1 MPELYQLRE
10 LAAFGEAGTIS
21 KAAEII
27 GISQPAMSRSM
38 KLLEE
43 EIGVPL
49 FIRTSNTI
57 MLNETG
63 KKAVEYAKSITKEV
77 QNAVEAIRAFD
88 RQGKTILVGSEAPAP
103 LWAVISMLSNTYIDK
118 TIAGELKSRK
128 ILEEGLSSGTYRYII
143 TMQPVRLTG
152 FSTFRLGE
160 EKLMFLLPDSH
171 PLAKRRTLS
180 FSDMDGENMLLYEHI
195 GSWKGLP
202 EKMLPHSK
210 FFIQSDRLA
219 FEELVRKSSLPSF
232 ASDLTD
238 IEEDGKAAIPIS
250 DDEAKAE
257 FFISARTADQNTL
270 TMLAKHFRE
279 NFRKGRTAI

>member
-152 FSTFRLGE
+152 FSTFQ
-160 EKLMFLLPDSH
+160 LMFLLPDSH

-270 TMLAKHFRE
+270 TMLSKHFRE